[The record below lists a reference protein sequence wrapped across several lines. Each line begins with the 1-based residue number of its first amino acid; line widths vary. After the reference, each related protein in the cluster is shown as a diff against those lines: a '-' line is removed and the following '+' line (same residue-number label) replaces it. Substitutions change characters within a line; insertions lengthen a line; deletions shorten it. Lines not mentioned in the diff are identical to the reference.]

1 MILMFCNH
9 IENELCS
16 LNALNIIFIPQFT
29 SKDLGKSCHQA
40 FQKQHVVQEELSLI
54 MHRLIC
60 MCGYT
65 HTQYECFTNPYYILF
80 YTCRLKHIDSCN
92 GLDISVSL
100 DHFLDTLDF
109 EDATVLVQPQF
120 QKNLVYVVP
129 RISFVLLFQ
138 SFSNKAMFGKRID
151 DIFLFSFELILM
163 MGFFTFM
170 LRLVFNEFMK

>member
-9 IENELCS
+9 IENELCDF
-16 LNALNIIFIPQFT
+16 NALKYVICIPQFT
-29 SKDLGKSCHQA
+29 SNDLGKSSHQA

-92 GLDISVSL
+92 GLDISVSP
-100 DHFLDTLDF
+100 DHLVGPLDF
-109 EDATVLVQPQF
+109 EDATILVQPQF
-120 QKNLVYVVP
+120 QTHLVDLIP
-129 RISFVLLFQ
+129 RVS
-138 SFSNKAMFGKRID
+138 
-151 DIFLFSFELILM
+151 FLFPF
-163 MGFFTFM
+163 
-170 LRLVFNEFMK
+170 